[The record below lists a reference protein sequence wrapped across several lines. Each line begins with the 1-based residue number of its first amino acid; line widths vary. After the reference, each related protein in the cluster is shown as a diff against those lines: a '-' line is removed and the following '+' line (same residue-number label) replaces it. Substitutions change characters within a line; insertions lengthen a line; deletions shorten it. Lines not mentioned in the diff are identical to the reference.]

1 MNCERTSREGK
12 TGNSVVARREKEKES
27 VWRGLDE
34 RETEDAHDP
43 VRRRH
48 CTLGNDNGGRAFPDA
63 RQKPNVNG
71 CALHKLIN

>member
-1 MNCERTSREGK
+1 MKCERTFPRRK
-12 TGNSVVARREKEKES
+12 TGNSVVERKRERGASRRE
-27 VWRGLDE
+27 
-34 RETEDAHDP
+34 REMEDAHDL